1 MPEIQPYP
9 TSAGVEA
16 AIKDAAKKAA
26 VADPSLD
33 TNERIRLE
41 YFNRFLSRIFS
52 EGDASEWVLKGG
64 TGMLARVPSGRPT
77 RDVDLYRKG
86 HTLDESL
93 DDLRRLAAIDLGD
106 HFVFQYIGHERSI
119 GGEEQ
124 PSTEG
129 YAVSFDILI
138 GGRSKNIL
146 NVDLSTGVGIT
157 ATVATIEPA
166 NGLQLPRLVNHD
178 YRLYPAVNQI
188 ADKVCATMQSFHDR
202 PSSREKDLVDL
213 VVLAVTHDVEGNALR
228 IAIATEA
235 RLRQME
241 TFSQIVIP
249 TTGDAGMRTWP
260 RRFPT
265 ARTSP
270 PSNSLLPSSRASS
283 TQPSAPPPTAR
294 RGRTS
299 TSTGAKTHHPSP
311 LILSRASAACRRTVR
326 AAKA

>member
-52 EGDASEWVLKGG
+52 EGDDSEWVLKGG

-86 HTLDESL
+86 YTLDEAL

-106 HFVFQYIGHERSI
+106 HFVFQYIGHEKSI

-124 PSTEG
+124 PYTEG

-138 GGRSKNIL
+138 GGRSKNVL
-146 NVDLSTGVGIT
+146 NVDLSIGVGIT
-157 ATVATIEPA
+157 APVATVEPA
-166 NGLQLPRLVNHD
+166 NALKLPRLVNHD
-178 YRLYPAVNQI
+178 YRLYPAVDQI
-188 ADKVCATMQSFHDR
+188 ADKVCATMQSFQDR

-213 VVLAVTHDVEGNALR
+213 VVLATTHDVDGDALR

-241 TFSQIVIP
+241 SYSHIVIP
-249 TTGDAGMRTWP
+249 DSWG
-260 RRFPT
+260 RRY
-265 ARTSP
+265 ADM
-270 PSNSLLPSSRASS
+270 
-283 TQPSAPPPTAR
+283 
-294 RGRTS
+294 
-299 TSTGAKTHHPSP
+299 AKTVPYC
-311 LILSRASAACRRTVR
+311 ADFATVDLATALVTR
-326 AAKA
+326 FIDPALGSTPDGMTWSHKHLDWR